1 MTSLLWNRL
10 SLLNYTTQ
18 FVVLAL
24 QPLLIRRIIIK
35 CLGCL
40 DYWRKYMRAFG
51 KGVDVIYSEQG
62 EADIFSRVI
71 LLKH

>member
-24 QPLLIRRIIIK
+24 QPLLIHRIIIK
-35 CLGCL
+35 CLRCL
-40 DYWRKYMRAFG
+40 DDWGKNMRAFG
-51 KGVDVIYSEQG
+51 KGVDVVYSEQ
-62 EADIFSRVI
+62 
-71 LLKH
+71 